1 MTAIGETLRR
11 ERLRRNLDLQTISRE
26 LKISPKLLEAIEAEK
41 FDCLPGG
48 VFAKAFV
55 RQYARLLGLD
65 EEEMAE
71 EVQRILQPPPAVP
84 SIAEAHKPSA
94 QPIQVPR
101 VEEWETVGDSRF
113 KWSSPL
119 LALALV
125 VVVMMACAGVYSWW
139 QRTRHVVSAH
149 VGAPSS
155 ATAPPSLVP
164 APPQAPPQ
172 TQAPVPAQP
181 AEQAQAA
188 PAPPPAES
196 PAAGSSAA
204 SQATAS
210 RSAAADPVAAP
221 ASKLPPPQPSDPNAA
236 VRVELVA
243 DEAVW
248 VLREPMESISSPAP
262 SSPIKSAPS
271 KPTASCCCAWG
282 MPVASTLRSMASPSE
297 CSAPK
302 ARFEPFSSLPAD
314 SRLWPRPSRPRRRPI
329 LADASHAV
337 APSGASVPAAAVR
350 ACAAS

>member
-248 VLREPMESISSPAP
+248 VLARTDGKYLFSGTLEPNQIRTVEANSVVLLRLGNAGGVNITLNGK
-262 SSPIKSAPS
+262 PIGVLGPKGQVRTVQLTSGGFEIVAASKPPSAP
-271 KPTASCCCAWG
+271 P
-282 MPVASTLRSMASPSE
+282 
-297 CSAPK
+297 
-302 ARFEPFSSLPAD
+302 D
-314 SRLWPRPSRPRRRPI
+314 PR
-329 LADASHAV
+329 
-337 APSGASVPAAAVR
+337 
-350 ACAAS
+350 